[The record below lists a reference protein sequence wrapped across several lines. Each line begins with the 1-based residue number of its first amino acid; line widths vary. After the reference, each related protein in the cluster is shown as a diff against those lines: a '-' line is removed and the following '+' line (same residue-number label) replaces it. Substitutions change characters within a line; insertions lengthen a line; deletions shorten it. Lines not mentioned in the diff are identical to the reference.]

1 MKKITQLMLFGTL
14 VLFIASVSAQSICTI
29 QTSKTADH
37 YGELGIDSSKLIFG
51 FPNLLSSLSDE
62 ANGDPTP
69 YYMYDSN
76 SGPNYKYFYLVQND
90 TLYQY
95 YPAVKKKSKHIM
107 YLKGN
112 EVYLGSYYNQNNG
125 IKDYVFDNT
134 QVGILSSN
142 GKGGLTLEA
151 TVGLSED
158 TIIAITTEDCKY
170 GIIAAYSFIFTAS
183 ELMEDY

>member
-1 MKKITQLMLFGTL
+1 MNIF
-14 VLFIASVSAQSICTI
+14 VLFSLCVSAQSSCTI
-29 QTSKTADH
+29 QTSKTSDH

-51 FPNLLSSLSDE
+51 FPNLLTAMADE
-62 ANGDPTP
+62 EKGEPTP

-90 TLYQY
+90 TLFGY
-95 YPAVKKKSKHIM
+95 YPTVKKKSKPVM

-125 IKDYVFDNT
+125 IKDYVFENT
-134 QVGILSSN
+134 QVGLLTSD
-142 GKGGLTLEA
+142 GKGGYTLKA
-151 TVGLSED
+151 TVGYSKD
-158 TIIAITTEDCKY
+158 TIVATTPGDCKF

-183 ELMEDY
+183 EMMEE

>member
-1 MKKITQLMLFGTL
+1 MKKITQLLLFSIF
-14 VLFIASVSAQSICTI
+14 VLFTASISAQSSCTI
-29 QTSKTADH
+29 QTSKITDN
-37 YGELGIDSSKLIFG
+37 YGESGIDSAKLIFG
-51 FPNLLSSLSDE
+51 FPNLLTIMADE
-62 ANGDPTP
+62 EKGDPTP

-90 TLYQY
+90 TLYEY
-95 YPAVKKKSKHIM
+95 YPAVKKKSKPIM
-107 YLKGN
+107 YLKGS

-142 GKGGLTLEA
+142 GKGGFTLEA
-151 TVGLSED
+151 TIGLSED
-158 TIIAITTEDCKY
+158 TIIAATTGDCKF

-183 ELMEDY
+183 ELMEE

>member
-1 MKKITQLMLFGTL
+1 MNIF
-14 VLFIASVSAQSICTI
+14 VLFSICVSAQSSCTI
-29 QTSKTADH
+29 QTSKTSDH
-37 YGELGIDSSKLIFG
+37 YGEFSVDSSKLIFG

-90 TLYQY
+90 TLYGY
-95 YPAVKKKSKHIM
+95 YPAVKKKSKPIM
-107 YLKGN
+107 YLKGSD
-112 EVYLGSYYNQNNG
+112 VYLGSYFNQNNG

-134 QVGILSSN
+134 LVGVLISD
-142 GKGGLTLEA
+142 GKGGFALEA
-151 TVGLSED
+151 TAGYSED
-158 TIIAITTEDCKY
+158 TIVATTTGDCKF

-183 ELMEDY
+183 ELMEE